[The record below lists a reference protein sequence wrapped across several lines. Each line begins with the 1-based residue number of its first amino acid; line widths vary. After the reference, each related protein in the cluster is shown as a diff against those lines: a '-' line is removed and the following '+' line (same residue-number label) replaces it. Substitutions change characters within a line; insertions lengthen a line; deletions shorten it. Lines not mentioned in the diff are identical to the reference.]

1 MNERCNQILLS
12 IINSEGYITIRQ
24 LSNMFNVSQRTI
36 RYDLDTIDEFLTDN
50 YCKVL
55 IRKQKLGVR
64 FNKDINEKNKI
75 IKIIGNQDLSF
86 YALGKEER
94 INIII
99 SEILQCR
106 DFIKI
111 ESLVE
116 KTQTSRATISND
128 IKYIKKWFKEKNIK
142 LIVVPKKG
150 FIVKGDEHFI
160 RKALLEVI
168 TNSIDIST
176 YERNPRKKQNTRFN
190 FSLYKEVEEFFN
202 EINLDLIKTFLE
214 DAEKELQIILTDE
227 AFTNLII
234 NISYSIKRIK
244 EGKSIIETNDS
255 NSVIE
260 TNEFRVVRKLSKKIE
275 DEYKIKINKEEI
287 QVIAIELLGSS
298 LTNCNQRI
306 SENWVEINLIVKDL
320 IESISLLEGID
331 LLNDKELFL
340 GIINHLRPAIYRMKN
355 NIVLVNPIL
364 DEIKNKYNKI
374 FLELKKSIY
383 LVEESVGC
391 RFNDSELGYLT
402 IHFAASLERNKTI
415 KSSKKNVVIVCSEG
429 IGTSQMILSTVL
441 KRFKV
446 NIIDVT
452 TKRYLDKVI
461 AKSKVDLIISTI
473 HLNTT
478 IKTIIVSPIISKED
492 IEKLKN
498 TIEEIEEEDREIKN
512 VIETIRK
519 SCIIKDEEKLIYD
532 LRKLL
537 NYENE
542 IIIKERYKPM
552 LKEVI
557 TENEILT
564 NVEAKDWRE
573 AVRIGGELLLNAGK
587 IEERY
592 IQGMIENV
600 EENGAYIVIAP
611 KIAMPH
617 ARPEK
622 GAKEIGLSL
631 ITLKNPI
638 NFGNPKNDPVSLVIS
653 LCAVDHSSHLRAL
666 SELMD
671 ILSNEENVKYIL
683 SENDSNK
690 IIKLIKEV

>member
-12 IINSEGYITIRQ
+12 IINSEGSITITQ

-55 IRKQKLGVR
+55 IRKQKLGVS
-64 FNKDINEKNKI
+64 FNKDTNEKNKI

-111 ESLVE
+111 DSLVE

-142 LIVVPKKG
+142 LTVVPKKG

-176 YERNPRKKQNTRFN
+176 YERNPQKKQNTRFN
-190 FSLYKEVEEFFN
+190 FSLYKEVEEFFK

-227 AFTNLII
+227 AFTNLVI

-244 EGKSIIETNDS
+244 EGKFIIETNDS

-275 DEYKIKINKEEI
+275 DEYKIEINKEEI

-331 LLNDKELFL
+331 LLNDKQLFL
-340 GIINHLRPAIYRMKN
+340 GIVNHLRPAIYRMKN

-374 FLELKKSIY
+374 FLELKKCIC

-391 RFNDSELGYLT
+391 EFNDSELGYLT

-446 NIIDVT
+446 NIVDVT

-461 AKSKVDLIISTI
+461 AKNKIDLIISTI

-671 ILSNEENVKYIL
+671 ILADEESVKYIL

>member
-12 IINSEGYITIRQ
+12 IINNESYITIRQ
-24 LSNMFNVSQRTI
+24 LSIMFNVSQRTV
-36 RYDLDTIDEFLTDN
+36 RYDLDAIDEFLKDN
-50 YCKVL
+50 YCNVL
-55 IRKQKLGVR
+55 IRKQKLGVS
-64 FNKDINEKNKI
+64 FNKDVNEKNKI

-142 LIVVPKKG
+142 LTVVPKKG
-150 FIVKGDEHFI
+150 FIVKGEEHFI

-176 YERNPRKKQNTRFN
+176 YERNPQKKQNTRFN

-214 DAEKELQIILTDE
+214 DAEKELKVILTDE
-227 AFTNLII
+227 AFTNLVI

-244 EGKSIIETNDS
+244 EGKSIVETNDS
-255 NSVIE
+255 NKVIE
-260 TNEFRVVRKLSKKIE
+260 TNEFKVVRKLSKKIE
-275 DEYKIKINKEEI
+275 DEYKIRINKEEI

-298 LTNCNQRI
+298 LTNCKQRI
-306 SENWVEINLIVKDL
+306 SENWVEINLVVKDF

-331 LLNDKELFL
+331 LLNDEELFL
-340 GIINHLRPAIYRMKN
+340 GIVNHLRPAIYRMKN

-374 FLELKKSIY
+374 FLELKKCIH
-383 LVEESVGC
+383 LVEKSVGC
-391 RFNDSELGYLT
+391 KFNDSELGYLT

-461 AKSKVDLIISTI
+461 ANNKVDLIISTI

-492 IEKLKN
+492 MEKLKN
-498 TIEEIEEEDREIKN
+498 TIEEIEEEDREINN
-512 VIETIRK
+512 VVETIRK

-557 TENEILT
+557 TEKEILT
-564 NVEAKDWRE
+564 NVEVKDWRE
-573 AVRIGGELLLNAGK
+573 AVRVGGELLLNAGK